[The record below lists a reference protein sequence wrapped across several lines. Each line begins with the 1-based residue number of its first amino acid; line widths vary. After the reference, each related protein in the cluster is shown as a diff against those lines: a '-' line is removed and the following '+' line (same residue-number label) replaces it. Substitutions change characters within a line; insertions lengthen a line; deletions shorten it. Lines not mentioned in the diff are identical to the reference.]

1 LSVEQ
6 VYDASNNIFTSSPY
20 LFLDAIDETNKKI
33 ITVPNDFSFQGGQPN
48 FPYFF
53 DIYKSKTKQDPANHT
68 VSWYTFNLS
77 RYVQGIVTRNEPIY
91 DFRLHL
97 PYIAT
102 ANYGPYPINLF
113 FNNIAQYRVKLAGGN
128 SSTQKMKLH
137 IIYSK
142 I

>member
-1 LSVEQ
+1 
-6 VYDASNNIFTSSPY
+6 
-20 LFLDAIDETNKKI
+20 
-33 ITVPNDFSFQGGQPN
+33 
-48 FPYFF
+48 
-53 DIYKSKTKQDPANHT
+53 
-68 VSWYTFNLS
+68 
-77 RYVQGIVTRNEPIY
+77 VQGIVTRNEPIY

-128 SSTQKMKLH
+128 SPTQKMKLR